1 MWAPVSNTL
10 DSLVDLAQK
19 VADLESGEVG
29 LKSQQQAELMD
40 FEYIGHGSRA
50 KTLEQSFEV
59 ANEALAAATVAKE
72 LLMKTRMLRV
82 VGIQK

>member
-1 MWAPVSNTL
+1 
-10 DSLVDLAQK
+10 
-19 VADLESGEVG
+19 

-59 ANEALAAATVAKE
+59 ANEALAGAAGAKKF
-72 LLMKTRMLRV
+72 LMETRMLRI
-82 VGIQK
+82 VGIQKRFVQEGD